1 VFVRS
6 GATWTQQAKLTA
18 RTGDEAGAFGS
29 SVAID
34 RDTVVVGAPFGSF
47 DVSDGVAY
55 VFVRDGTSWTQQQK
69 LTAGPEEVLVT
80 FGLSVAVDGDRVGVV
95 AVFNKPGGV
104 PDNGK
109 GADSV
114 LVRSG
119 TTWTQQAKLTARDGA
134 VRGFFGTSVSIDGDT
149 VVVGAIGAVIGGNTN
164 QGAA

>member
-69 LTAGPEEVLVT
+69 LTAGPEEFFVT
-80 FGLSVAVDGDRVGVV
+80 FGLSVA
-95 AVFNKPGGV
+95 
-104 PDNGK
+104 
-109 GADSV
+109 
-114 LVRSG
+114 
-119 TTWTQQAKLTARDGA
+119 
-134 VRGFFGTSVSIDGDT
+134 IDGDT
-149 VVVGAIGAVIGGNTN
+149 VVVGADFNNTGGVSDNATTPPIFLVVT
-164 QGAA
+164 QTTS